1 MASVGFPQ
9 MSEMRTQGAAWE
21 VESGEG
27 GGGQQG

>member
-21 VESGEG
+21 VERA
-27 GGGQQG
+27 GGGQRG